1 MVNDKI
7 VNDKMVNRFMT
18 KKQYICPIMGITDLR
33 AIRATMHAFG
43 TASMPVDPQS
53 APARHHGSKSEVF

>member
-1 MVNDKI
+1 
-7 VNDKMVNRFMT
+7 MVNRFMT
-18 KKQYICPIMGITDLR
+18 KKQYICPSMGITDLR

>member
-1 MVNDKI
+1 M
-7 VNDKMVNRFMT
+7 
-18 KKQYICPIMGITDLR
+18 KKQYICPSMGITDLR

-43 TASMPVDPQS
+43 TASMPGDPTA